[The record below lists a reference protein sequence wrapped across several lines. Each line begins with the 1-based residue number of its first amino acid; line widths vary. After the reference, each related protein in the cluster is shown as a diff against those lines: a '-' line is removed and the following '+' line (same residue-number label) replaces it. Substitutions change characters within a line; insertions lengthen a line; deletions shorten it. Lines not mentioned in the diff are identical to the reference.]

1 MPFQL
6 RTHRQSVG
14 RPAGTN
20 CTVNERF
27 VYQDGSADYSQVLL
41 KFHFACYTIETMLRL
56 AAPVLISAGV
66 LNDETSLMQGLKP
79 RR

>member
-1 MPFQL
+1 MSRESRNLLGHCLMAPE
-6 RTHRQSVG
+6 
-14 RPAGTN
+14 
-20 CTVNERF
+20 CMCECF
-27 VYQDGSADYSQVLL
+27 VAFASQVLL

-66 LNDETSLMQGLKP
+66 LNDETSLMQALKP